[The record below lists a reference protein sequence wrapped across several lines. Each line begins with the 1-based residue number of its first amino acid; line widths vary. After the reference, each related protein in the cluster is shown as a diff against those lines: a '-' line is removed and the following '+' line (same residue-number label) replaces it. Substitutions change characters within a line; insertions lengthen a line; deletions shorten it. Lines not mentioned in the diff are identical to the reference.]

1 VRYCGLPAQ
10 AIPKEHMPR
19 SICVFEKLML
29 GSLLIGVVI
38 SAMTY
43 NEVVSQAGALVV
55 TIIEIFVLSLMF
67 LLVLFVSRKR
77 SNIAK
82 WILIIVWLLGLV
94 IYIPALAHFL
104 TMGTVGVLF
113 VAQPVMQAGALYMLF
128 RSDSKSWFESNIP
141 IN

>member
-1 VRYCGLPAQ
+1 
-10 AIPKEHMPR
+10 
-19 SICVFEKLML
+19 
-29 GSLLIGVVI
+29 
-38 SAMTY
+38 
-43 NEVVSQAGALVV
+43 
-55 TIIEIFVLSLMF
+55 MF

-77 SNIAK
+77 SNVAK